1 MYVLSVKTQ
10 NELAFFKC
18 FSLENNLGGRK
29 ERRLSLIA
37 KDSLS

>member
-18 FSLENNLGGRK
+18 FSLESILYLYF
-29 ERRLSLIA
+29 ET
-37 KDSLS
+37 

>member
-18 FSLENNLGGRK
+18 FSLENMLYLHF
-29 ERRLSLIA
+29 ET
-37 KDSLS
+37 

>member
-18 FSLENNLGGRK
+18 FALENMLYLHF
-29 ERRLSLIA
+29 ET
-37 KDSLS
+37 

>member
-18 FSLENNLGGRK
+18 FSLENMLY
-29 ERRLSLIA
+29 LHFVT
-37 KDSLS
+37 

>member
-18 FSLENNLGGRK
+18 FSLENMLYLHS
-29 ERRLSLIA
+29 ET
-37 KDSLS
+37 